1 MASHRVKPG
10 QIVTGIMQKIFKKKY
25 TVKSKVVYID
35 GAGKKDMAIITN
47 YVEAYNKDQA
57 AKLARENIFS
67 HLSFE
72 QEAIIAK

>member
-1 MASHRVKPG
+1 MAQTLKPG

-35 GAGKKDMAIITN
+35 GTGKKDMAIITN

-72 QEAIIAK
+72 QEAIVAK